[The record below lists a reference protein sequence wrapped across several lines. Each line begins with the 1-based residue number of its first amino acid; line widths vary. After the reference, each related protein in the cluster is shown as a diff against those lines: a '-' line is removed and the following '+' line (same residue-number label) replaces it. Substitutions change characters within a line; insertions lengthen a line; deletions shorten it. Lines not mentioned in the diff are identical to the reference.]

1 MLRRQKQETINTI
14 KRAEFQN
21 RSLRPKKNRKVKIM
35 NRAFDFVHRTE
46 NANGKQL
53 KIGEVSKLSGIGI
66 EALRFYEKSG
76 LLDRPGRTYS
86 GYRLYDES
94 VLERL
99 AFVKKAQV
107 LGFSLDEIKQLILHK
122 RQGENPCEEVR
133 EIVKIRLEELNE
145 RIKQLI
151 QYRAELTAALREWEE
166 TGEAEGHV
174 CGLIEG
180 TQIEH
185 GISHKKVGKH

>member
-1 MLRRQKQETINTI
+1 MR
-14 KRAEFQN
+14 
-21 RSLRPKKNRKVKIM
+21 
-35 NRAFDFVHRTE
+35 RAFNFAESLE
-46 NANGKQL
+46 NTGGKQL
-53 KIGEVSKLSGIGI
+53 KIGEVSRLSGIGI

-107 LGFSLDEIKQLILHK
+107 LGFTLDEIKQLIAHK
-122 RQGENPCEEVR
+122 RAGENPCAEVR
-133 EIVKIRLEELNE
+133 EIVKVRLEELDE
-145 RIKQLI
+145 RIKQML
-151 QYRAELTAALREWEE
+151 QYRDELAAALAEWEE

-180 TQIEH
+180 THIEN
-185 GISHKKVGKH
+185 GINHRKVGKIK

>member
-1 MLRRQKQETINTI
+1 MQDAETDLS
-14 KRAEFQN
+14 E
-21 RSLRPKKNRKVKIM
+21 
-35 NRAFDFVHRTE
+35 
-46 NANGKQL
+46 KQL
-53 KIGEVSKLSGIGI
+53 KIGEVSRLSGIGI

-99 AFVKKAQV
+99 AFIKQAQV
-107 LGFSLDEIKQLILHK
+107 LGFTLDEIKQLISHK
-122 RQGENPCEEVR
+122 RAGENPCVEVR
-133 EIVKIRLEELNE
+133 EIVRSRLAELNE
-145 RIKQLI
+145 RIEQMI
-151 QYRAELTAALREWEE
+151 HYRDELTSALAEWDK

-180 TQIEH
+180 SHIEH
-185 GISHKKVGKH
+185 KMNAKEHLKHKK

>member
-1 MLRRQKQETINTI
+1 MR
-14 KRAEFQN
+14 
-21 RSLRPKKNRKVKIM
+21 
-35 NRAFDFVHRTE
+35 RAFNFAEQMDAATS
-46 NANGKQL
+46 KQL
-53 KIGEVSKLSGIGI
+53 KIGEVSRLSGIGI

-107 LGFSLDEIKQLILHK
+107 LGFTLDEIKQLIAHK
-122 RQGENPCEEVR
+122 RAGENPCEEVR
-133 EIVKIRLEELNE
+133 EIVKVRLAELEEKIQ
-145 RIKQLI
+145 RMI
-151 QYRAELTAALREWEE
+151 QYRDELAAALTEWEA
-166 TGEAEGHV
+166 TGEADGHV

-180 TQIEH
+180 TEIEH
-185 GISHKKVGKH
+185 GIGHKKIGKH

>member
-1 MLRRQKQETINTI
+1 MRTASSFAKV
-14 KRAEFQN
+14 AE
-21 RSLRPKKNRKVKIM
+21 S
-35 NRAFDFVHRTE
+35 TG
-46 NANGKQL
+46 GKQL
-53 KIGEVSKLSGIGI
+53 KIGEVSRRAGIGI

-99 AFVKKAQV
+99 AFVKKAQL
-107 LGFSLDEIKQLILHK
+107 LGFTLDEIKQLIDHK
-122 RQGENPCEEVR
+122 RKGENPCAEVR

-145 RIKQLI
+145 RVEQMVL
-151 QYRAELTAALREWEE
+151 YRDELSAALEGWEE
-166 TGEAEGHV
+166 IGEADGHV

-180 TQIEH
+180 SHIEH
-185 GISHKKVGKH
+185 GMNHRKVGKH

>member
-1 MLRRQKQETINTI
+1 
-14 KRAEFQN
+14 
-21 RSLRPKKNRKVKIM
+21 M
-35 NRAFDFVHRTE
+35 NRAFNFE
-46 NANGKQL
+46 NETGTASGRQL
-53 KIGEVSKLSGIGI
+53 KIGEVSRLSGVGV

-122 RQGENPCEEVR
+122 RKGENPCEEVR
-133 EIVKIRLEELNE
+133 EIVKVRLDELNE
-145 RIKQLI
+145 RIEQMI
-151 QYRAELTAALREWEE
+151 QYRDELTIALADWEK

-180 TQIEH
+180 TEIEH

>member
-1 MLRRQKQETINTI
+1 MR
-14 KRAEFQN
+14 
-21 RSLRPKKNRKVKIM
+21 
-35 NRAFDFVHRTE
+35 RAFNFAESGEGV
-46 NANGKQL
+46 NGKQL
-53 KIGEVSKLSGIGI
+53 KIGEVSRLSGIGI

-107 LGFSLDEIKQLILHK
+107 LGFTLDEIKQLISHK
-122 RQGENPCEEVR
+122 RAGENPCAEVR
-133 EIVKIRLEELNE
+133 EIVKVRLAELNE
-145 RIKQLI
+145 RIEQMI
-151 QYRAELTAALREWEE
+151 QYRDELTSALNDWEK
-166 TGEAEGHV
+166 TGEADGHV

-180 TQIEH
+180 TEIEH
-185 GISHKKVGKH
+185 GISHRKVGKQ